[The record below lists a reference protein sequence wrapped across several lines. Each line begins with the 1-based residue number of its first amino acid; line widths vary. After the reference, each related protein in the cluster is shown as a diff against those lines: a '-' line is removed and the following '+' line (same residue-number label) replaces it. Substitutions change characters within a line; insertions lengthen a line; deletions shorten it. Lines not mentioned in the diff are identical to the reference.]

1 MRERRCALPARQGE
15 GYPDSGYNDH
25 IEISFLPAVQT
36 DAQPAETD
44 PLIAPR
50 EGSITSQDAY
60 GAVSMSGSTTMDGSH
75 AAGSGALSASAK
87 ERIDKIGR
95 EVGG

>member
-1 MRERRCALPARQGE
+1 MTASLTPQ
-15 GYPDSGYNDH
+15 
-25 IEISFLPAVQT
+25 
-36 DAQPAETD
+36 AETD
-44 PLIAPR
+44 PLIAPYR

-60 GAVSMSGSTTMDGSH
+60 GAVSMSASTTMDGAH
-75 AAGSGALSASAK
+75 LPGGTGTLSTSAK

>member
-1 MRERRCALPARQGE
+1 MLFMAPLQITMSKMLYLQRFQRQ
-15 GYPDSGYNDH
+15 
-25 IEISFLPAVQT
+25 Q
-36 DAQPAETD
+36 QPLTPQAETD
-44 PLIAPR
+44 PLIAPYR

-60 GAVSMSGSTTMDGSH
+60 GAVSMSASTTMDGSH
-75 AAGSGALSASAK
+75 VAGGATGTLSTSAK